1 MADLSLAFLAVGV
14 ITLTSLLYRIGT
26 ARVQPKN
33 GKVDSQLLVGAALFR
48 VGWEIEG
55 NFRKLFGMGCC

>member
-26 ARVQPKN
+26 VRVQP
-33 GKVDSQLLVGAALFR
+33 
-48 VGWEIEG
+48 
-55 NFRKLFGMGCC
+55 